1 MAGLDGGDGCG
12 RIGPTELWRFIVP
25 AASMSSMRRLR
36 SPEEM
41 WAYRF
46 APGHEVEARSRC
58 PARVSVAMRKV

>member
-1 MAGLDGGDGCG
+1 MAATVVAASVPQTL
-12 RIGPTELWRFIVP
+12 RRFTVP
-25 AASMSSMRRLR
+25 AANKSSMRRLR